1 MTSTTAEAATSGG
14 GVAPVAAPATAST
27 VEPTPT
33 IRPRKRKLAV
43 PTSIDA
49 SGATDVSSK
58 LQAFIND
65 APNGSTIRLRAG
77 GTYRLGE
84 VLRLRGK
91 QRITIDGNGATLK
104 LSGSGFTST
113 AIFVE
118 QRSDDVVI
126 RDVTI
131 AGNHAA
137 AGTSAACCD
146 GEGQH
151 GIAVWGST
159 DVLIERVDVS
169 RVGGDCFNVNA
180 HDKTVWSKR
189 VTIRDSVC
197 QLTGRMGVHIN
208 AGADVR
214 IVDNVFDQIG
224 YAVIASEPN
233 QNDLGATDVVIR
245 GNDIG
250 SYSLT
255 SNYKGYLF
263 YACDAPW
270 SNGGAVVRDVT
281 VTGNT
286 VAGNRAGKDNSM
298 MGLRTLICDEVNA
311 SNIVVTNNTAG
322 KPVDGPV
329 MRIND
334 VTGVTVTGN
343 TQPLSSGQLA
353 TFPGSSNVTYRD
365 NDS

>member
-1 MTSTTAEAATSGG
+1 M
-14 GVAPVAAPATAST
+14 
-27 VEPTPT
+27 
-33 IRPRKRKLAV
+33 
-43 PTSIDA
+43 
-49 SGATDVSSK
+49 
-58 LQAFIND
+58 
-65 APNGSTIRLRAG
+65 
-77 GTYRLGE
+77 
-84 VLRLRGK
+84 
-91 QRITIDGNGATLK
+91 
-104 LSGSGFTST
+104 
-113 AIFVE
+113 
-118 QRSDDVVI
+118 
-126 RDVTI
+126 
-131 AGNHAA
+131 
-137 AGTSAACCD
+137 
-146 GEGQH
+146 
-151 GIAVWGST
+151 WGST

-180 HDKTVWSKR
+180 ARKTVWSER

-233 QNDLGATDVVIR
+233 QNNLGATDVVIR

-250 SYSLT
+250 TYSLT

-329 MRIND
+329 MRIN
-334 VTGVTVTGN
+334 GVKGLTVTGN
-343 TQPLSSGQLA
+343 TQPLRSGRLVSCTRCREA
-353 TFPGSSNVTYRD
+353 TIR
-365 NDS
+365 